1 MITTLQN
8 KIFLLYIFLSI
19 SLPALSQPNLDPYNV
34 VWTSQSKS
42 PSGSM
47 PLGNG
52 DIGANL
58 WVDEQG
64 QLCLYISKTDAY
76 SEIGRLLKIGKVI
89 LRTTPKILNA
99 KDFNQ
104 TLKIQDGLIQIE
116 ATNSQKQSLSITC
129 LIDANRPV
137 VTISGKSNTP
147 VEVELVNAIWRTSID
162 SLKGSEKRG
171 AYGIMGSKMPIM
183 REIDSIISQKDQLI
197 WVHQNK
203 SSIWQSTLD
212 NQNISE
218 FNQYSED
225 PLINQN
231 FGAIVS
237 GNNFFN
243 QDDKTLP

>member
-1 MITTLQN
+1 MQN
-8 KIFLLYIFLSI
+8 FAQKLFLLFLSF
-19 SLPALSQPNLDPYNV
+19 SLSQSALSQSKLDPYNV
-34 VWTSQSKS
+34 IWKSQSKS

-64 QLCLYISKTDAY
+64 QLCLYISKTDAF

-89 LRTTPKILNA
+89 LRTKPQILNS
-99 KDFNQ
+99 KDFTQ

-116 ATNSQKQSLSITC
+116 ATNSEKQSLSVTC

-137 VTISGKSNTP
+137 LTISGKSNTP

-162 SLKGSEKRG
+162 SLKGSEKRS
-171 AYGIMGSKMPIM
+171 AYGIMGSSMPIM
-183 REIDSIISQKDQLI
+183 REIDSIISQKDELI

-218 FNQYSED
+218 FKQRSIIESKFWSNCIWKK
-225 PLINQN
+225 L
-231 FGAIVS
+231 F
-237 GNNFFN
+237 
-243 QDDKTLP
+243 